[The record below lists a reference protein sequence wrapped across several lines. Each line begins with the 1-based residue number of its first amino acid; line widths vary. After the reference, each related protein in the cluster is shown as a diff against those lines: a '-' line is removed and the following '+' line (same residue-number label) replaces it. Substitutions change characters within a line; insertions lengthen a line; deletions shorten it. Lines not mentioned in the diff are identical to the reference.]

1 MVTRETVAVA
11 VAQWQSTGLWLQRLG
26 VQIPSVTPTLSYSE
40 RFVPASGHFALIS
53 DGLFA
58 RLHRVPRIAI
68 EPWPA
73 IGRCALPS
81 EPAGNGQAVVA

>member
-1 MVTRETVAVA
+1 M
-11 VAQWQSTGLWLQRLG
+11 STHCAPMF
-26 VQIPSVTPTLSYSE
+26 I
-40 RFVPASGHFALIS
+40 
-53 DGLFA
+53 GLFFK
-58 RLHRVPRIAI
+58 LHRVPRIAI

>member
-40 RFVPASGHFALIS
+40 KLVPTSARYEPIFVGCFV
-53 DGLFA
+53 
-58 RLHRVPRIAI
+58 RLHRVPRITI

-73 IGRCALPS
+73 NGRCALPS
-81 EPAGNGQAVVA
+81 EAAEDGQAVVA

>member
-1 MVTRETVAVA
+1 MAEHWIVAPA
-11 VAQWQSTGLWLQRLG
+11 VGGSNPLG
-26 VQIPSVTPTLSYSE
+26 HPHTLSYSE
-40 RFVPASGHFALIS
+40 RLVPMSTHCAPMFI
-53 DGLFA
+53 GLFFK
-58 RLHRVPRIAI
+58 LHRVPRIAI

>member
-1 MVTRETVAVA
+1 MVARETVAVA

-26 VQIPSVTPTLSYSE
+26 VQIPSVTPTLSNSE
-40 RFVPASGHFALIS
+40 RRVPMSAHYAPTFF
-53 DGLFA
+53 GLFSK
-58 RLHRVPRIAI
+58 LHGVPRIAV

-73 IGRCALPS
+73 IGRCGMPS